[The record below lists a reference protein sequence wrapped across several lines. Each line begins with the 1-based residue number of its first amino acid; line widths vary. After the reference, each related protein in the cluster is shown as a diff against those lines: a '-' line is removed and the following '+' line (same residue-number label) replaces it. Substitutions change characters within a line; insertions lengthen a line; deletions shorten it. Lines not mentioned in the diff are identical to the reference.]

1 MAITCGFFNSKNGDR
16 KYNAEQMGRFF
27 DKLITS
33 GVFPNPSTQLQVVA
47 KAGMTI
53 NVLPGR
59 AMLDCHWLNNDS
71 NLSLTLAAADV
82 VLNRIDAV
90 VMKLDLTDNARTITI
105 EVKKGANASNP
116 VAPSMTRND
125 YVKEY
130 ALAYIRVNKLV
141 TSITQAQITDCRADT
156 SVCGWVT
163 SLIEQVDTSTLFKQW
178 QTAYEKFYNDSNST
192 FDEWFQH
199 IRDTISTA
207 GTIKVFRHSQ
217 TATTQD
223 QKVFSIGIAQ
233 YNNELDVLNV
243 FINGFKLIK
252 DVDYTSSNNSQI
264 TLIWGVDSGTRVDF
278 EALKHADI

>member
-47 KAGMTI
+47 SQGMTI

-71 NLSLTLAAADV
+71 NLALTLSAADV
-82 VLNRIDAV
+82 VLNRIDAI

-105 EVKKGANASNP
+105 EIKKGVNASTP
-116 VAPSMTRND
+116 VAPSMIRTD

-141 TSITQAQITDCRADT
+141 TTITQAEITDSRADT
-156 SVCGWVT
+156 KVCGWVT
-163 SLIEQVDTSTLFKQW
+163 SLIQQVDTSTLFRQW
-178 QTAYEKFYNDSNST
+178 QTAYEKFYNDSNAT

-207 GTIKVFRHSQ
+207 GTIKTFRHSYI
-217 TATTQD
+217 ATTQD
-223 QKVFSIGIAQ
+223 ETAIPIGISE
-233 YNNELDVLNV
+233 YNYELDVINV
-243 FINGFKLIK
+243 FINGFKLVK

-264 TLIWGVDSGTRVDF
+264 TLTFGVDSGTRVDF
-278 EALKHADI
+278 EVLKHADI